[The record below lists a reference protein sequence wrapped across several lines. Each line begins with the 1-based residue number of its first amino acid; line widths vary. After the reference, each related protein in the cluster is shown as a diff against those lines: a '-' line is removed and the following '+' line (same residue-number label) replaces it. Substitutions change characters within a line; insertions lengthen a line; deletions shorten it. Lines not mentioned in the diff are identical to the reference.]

1 MASMFGKWC
10 HSSPKRKK
18 NQSSRNMKVKH
29 KTKTSIKCLSECSD
43 LNATFRWPGNIWGKW
58 VTGNYQ
64 NQYYIKFLILGSG
77 WGRDLFFF
85 QHHSYCNRE
94 IKKKKKPFNIS
105 GRVARCRFKHRV
117 GGENEGRIDLVEASR
132 KTKRLKWI

>member
-1 MASMFGKWC
+1 M
-10 HSSPKRKK
+10 RKVGYWK
-18 NQSSRNMKVKH
+18 
-29 KTKTSIKCLSECSD
+29 LSESVLHQISD
-43 LNATFRWPGNIWGKW
+43 FRKW
-58 VTGNYQ
+58 MGT
-64 NQYYIKFLILGSG
+64 
-77 WGRDLFFF
+77 RPFFF